1 MDQKTAMLSE
11 EGCLRRRER
20 LWEALPASVQWV
32 LIADPRH
39 VNYLSGF
46 WVNSVSFSFGERGFL
61 YLERGGETILLCDNF
76 TLAAAIGQPFVDS
89 SVVEPWYDHKHAV
102 PNRDHVLFKALE
114 QIRDRLRPATG
125 LLETE
130 WLPIGALE
138 AAGQASAACTTDQI
152 SLGSLLRR
160 LRRKKEPDEIELLR
174 RAIRAGEAGQRRGRE
189 LVRPGISEFALYREI
204 QSAALEELGFPAV
217 VYGDFRAASPDRPT
231 AGGPPTEYVLQ
242 EGDSFISDFSVVVSG
257 YRGDFT
263 ATMAVGAPTK
273 GHRRLL
279 ELCRAALASGEKTLN
294 PGASARDVYRAVAAP
309 FVAAGQ
315 PEIFPHHAGHGM
327 GLGHPEAPAFVPI
340 SDEILD
346 AGEVVTLE
354 PGAYVEGIGGVRI
367 EHNYLINRKGC
378 ERLSHHNVEL

>member
-1 MDQKTAMLSE
+1 
-11 EGCLRRRER
+11 
-20 LWEALPASVQWV
+20 

-46 WVNSVSFSFGERGFL
+46 WVNPVSFSCCERGLL
-61 YLERGGETILLCDNF
+61 YLERGRETVLLCDNF
-76 TLAAAIGQPFVDS
+76 TLAAAIGRPFVDR

-138 AAGQASAACTTDQI
+138 ATGQASAACTTDQI

-174 RAIRAGEAGQRRGRE
+174 RAIRAGEAGQRRGRD
-189 LVRPGISEFALYREI
+189 LVRPGISEFALYRQI

-242 EGDSFISDFSVVVSG
+242 EGDTFISDFSVVVSG

-273 GHRRLL
+273 GHRGLL
-279 ELCRAALASGEKTLN
+279 KLCRAALSSGEKALN

-327 GLGHPEAPAFVPI
+327 GLGHPEAPAFVPS
-340 SDEILD
+340 SDEVLD

-378 ERLSHHNVEL
+378 ERLSHHDVEL